1 MEETFSLGWIDNILL
16 GVLALLPVCLILYYI
31 YRKDR
36 RKEPLRTLAIAFGWG
51 FLTTISAI
59 IIEFSITADSAFVE
73 NYFVIALTEEGGKM
87 AVLLLYI
94 WKHKDFDD
102 SFDAIVY
109 SVAVSLGFA
118 ASENLFYVYQNGYQV
133 ALMRALL
140 SVPGHAC
147 FAIFMG
153 YYFGQA
159 KTHFYY
165 GRRPKMMLSL
175 AKSLGLAIMVHGT
188 YDYLLTSPS
197 WFVFFLLFVV
207 AMDVAA
213 FRLVRMSADSDRPMI
228 TDI

>member
-1 MEETFSLGWIDNILL
+1 MEETFSLGWVDNILL
-16 GVLALLPVCLILYYI
+16 GVLALLPVALILFYI
-31 YRKDR
+31 YRKDHR
-36 RKEPLRTLAIAFGWG
+36 REPFRTLAIAFGWG
-51 FLTTISAI
+51 FLTVISAVV
-59 IIEFSITADSAFVE
+59 IEMLVSADSALVE
-73 NYFVIALTEEGGKM
+73 NYFVIALTEEAGKL
-87 AVLLLYI
+87 AVLYLYI

-118 ASENLFYVYQNGYQV
+118 ASENLLYVYQHGYQV

-165 GRRPKMMLSL
+165 GRRQKMMLSL
-175 AKSLGLAIMVHGT
+175 AKSLGLAIAVHGT
-188 YDYLLTSPS
+188 YDYLLTDFS
-197 WFVFFLLFVV
+197 WFGFFLLYVV

-213 FRLVRMSADSDRPMI
+213 FRLVRISADSDRPMI